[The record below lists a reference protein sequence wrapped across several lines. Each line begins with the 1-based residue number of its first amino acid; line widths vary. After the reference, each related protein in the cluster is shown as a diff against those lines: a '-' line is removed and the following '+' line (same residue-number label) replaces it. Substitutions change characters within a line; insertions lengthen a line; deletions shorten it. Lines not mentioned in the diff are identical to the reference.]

1 MLAIELTNI
10 DAIPAPAMI
19 PPVRAARPRPAASA
33 AIVTIVATSD
43 PANEI
48 ISQM

>member
-19 PPVRAARPRPAASA
+19 PPVRAARPRPATSA
-33 AIVTIVATSD
+33 AMATIVATSD
-43 PANEI
+43 TAKA

>member
-19 PPVRAARPRPAASA
+19 PPVRPATSA
-33 AIVTIVATSD
+33 AIATIVATSD